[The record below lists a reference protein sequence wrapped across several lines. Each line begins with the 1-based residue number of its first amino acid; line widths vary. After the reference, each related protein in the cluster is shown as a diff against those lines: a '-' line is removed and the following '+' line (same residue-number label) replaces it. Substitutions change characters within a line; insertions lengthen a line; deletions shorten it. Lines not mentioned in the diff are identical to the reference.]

1 MRKKIEL
8 FISKRAT
15 TQIEMM
21 RLVTF
26 LVGTLMAVVGAF
38 LHPFIGIRDS
48 LYGSLTIGMSCSA
61 LLWLVVYLS
70 GKLPL
75 AKCATASVICSQLI
89 ISASIVILAIT
100 AHKGCEVAII
110 NNEIISFSVLLVS
123 CLCMLKKGTISVSLI
138 FIVGISTA
146 YLVNPSAVVP
156 RVMNLFVFKELFLLL
171 YTLVAL
177 RMAKKAKTKY
187 FKYKEQQT
195 AILLD
200 MFNMSHVEMMA
211 LMQLSRDKSQY
222 SDVNKDIVKKLT
234 EQTQNNIIKLGQYL
248 SADKR
253 DKCIDIGHIFPDL
266 SHTEQDVCRL
276 VLKGYTL
283 KEIATAMNKS
293 TSNIST
299 VRGNIRKKLGL
310 EKEDDL
316 KSFLESA
323 AGGY

>member
-1 MRKKIEL
+1 MRKKIRL

-26 LVGTLMAVVGAF
+26 LVGTLMAVMGAF
-38 LHPFIGIRDS
+38 LHPFIGIRDP
-48 LYGSLTIGMSCSA
+48 LFVSLTIGMSCSA
-61 LLWLVVYLS
+61 LLWLAVYLS

-89 ISASIVILAIT
+89 ISARIVILAIT
-100 AHKGCEVAII
+100 AHKGCDVAII
-110 NNEIISFSVLLVS
+110 INEIISFSNFLVS
-123 CLCMLKKGTISVSLI
+123 CLCMLKKGTISVCLI
-138 FIVGISTA
+138 FIVGTSTA

-156 RVMNLFVFKELFLLL
+156 QVMNLFVFKELFLLL
-171 YTLVAL
+171 YMLVAL
-177 RMAKKAKTKY
+177 GMAKKAKTKY

-222 SDVNKDIVKKLT
+222 SDVNKDVVKKLT
-234 EQTQNNIIKLGQYL
+234 EQTRNNIIKLGKYL
-248 SADKR
+248 SA

-316 KSFLESA
+316 KSFLEIA

>member
-89 ISASIVILAIT
+89 ISARIVILAIT

-123 CLCMLKKGTISVSLI
+123 CLCMLKEGTISVCLI
-138 FIVGISTA
+138 FIVGTSTA

-156 RVMNLFVFKELFLLL
+156 RVMNLFVFNELFLLL

-177 RMAKKAKTKY
+177 RMAKKAKF

-248 SADKR
+248 SAHKR